1 MKLKSSIIMNILI
14 VVLVTMCTIFMFT
27 GFTFMPAVKTL
38 EVSGLEMFKFY
49 TVDSNILMAIASLIF
64 VIYEIRYEK
73 GNIKE
78 IPTAIYNIKFLGVA
92 AITLTFAVTLF
103 FLAPLYGFYAMYNN
117 NNLFFHLIV
126 PVLSIVS
133 FIFIEKYDVKY
144 KYSFIGIIPM
154 AIYSVFYTTNVLTH
168 LVDGKP
174 TWEYD
179 FYGFLFGNVKN
190 AFISLPVILLIT
202 YLISLLLIFLN
213 KKLLKK

>member
-14 VVLVTMCTIFMFT
+14 VIFVTMCTIFMFT

-64 VIYEIRYEK
+64 VIYEIRLDK
-73 GNIKE
+73 GSIKE
-78 IPTAIYNIKFLGVA
+78 IPTVIYNIKFLGVA
-92 AITLTFAVTLF
+92 AITLTFVVTLF

-126 PVLSIVS
+126 PVLSIIS
-133 FIFIEKYDVKY
+133 FIFVEKYDVKY
-144 KYSFIGIIPM
+144 KYAFIGVIPM
-154 AIYSVFYTTNVLTH
+154 ALYSIFYTTNILTH

-174 TWEYD
+174 TYQYD
-179 FYGFLFGNVKN
+179 FYGFLFGNVWN
-190 AFISLPVILLIT
+190 TFITLPVIFIVT
-202 YLISLLLIFLN
+202 YLISVLLIFLN
-213 KKLLKK
+213 KKLLK

>member
-14 VVLVTMCTIFMFT
+14 VILVTIGTIFMFT
-27 GFTFMPAVKTL
+27 GCTFMPAEKIL
-38 EVSGLEMFKFY
+38 EVSNIEMFKFY
-49 TVDSNILMAIASLIF
+49 TVDSNILMAIVSLIF
-64 VIYEIRYEK
+64 VIYEIRLEK
-73 GNIKE
+73 GKIKE
-78 IPTAIYNIKFLGVA
+78 IPTSIYNLKFLGVA
-92 AITLTFAVTLF
+92 GITLTFVVTLC
-103 FLAPLYGFYAMYNN
+103 FLAPMYGFYAMYNN

-126 PVLSIVS
+126 PILSIVS
-133 FIFIEKYDVKY
+133 FIIIEKYDVKY
-144 KYSFIGIIPM
+144 KFSFIGIIPM

-179 FYGFLFGNVKN
+179 FYGFLFGNVKY